1 MYHGTI
7 ASPELMVLNNELI
20 YMVKR
25 FMRGFLVSKET
36 LSVELI
42 DEIGPSKHYL
52 QHPATQRD
60 FKEVFYSKL
69 FDRSMVFNPDAPDFN
84 ARLRSMTLS
93 AMAQEVEPLPSGVL
107 DELGRLAAAWPVKS

>member
-1 MYHGTI
+1 
-7 ASPELMVLNNELI
+7 MVLNNELI

-52 QHPATQRD
+52 QHPMSVKPFPDRCSTRNNSASASIRLD
-60 FKEVFYSKL
+60 F
-69 FDRSMVFNPDAPDFN
+69 
-84 ARLRSMTLS
+84 
-93 AMAQEVEPLPSGVL
+93 
-107 DELGRLAAAWPVKS
+107 LG